1 MGERLR
7 RLSRLDRAGIMSRIT
22 HAIINKI
29 EAAIV
34 ISAGLST
41 RLLYTCIVAFGFAF
55 GGRPLFRLRAGMSS
69 GTWLTS
75 SSESELSAVATE
87 GDTRSA

>member
-1 MGERLR
+1 MCK
-7 RLSRLDRAGIMSRIT
+7 IT

-41 RLLYTCIVAFGFAF
+41 RLLYACIVAFGLAF
-55 GGRPLFRLRAGMSS
+55 GGRPLFRLRAGMSA
-69 GTWLTS
+69 GTWLTP
-75 SSESELSAVATE
+75 SSESELSALSTE